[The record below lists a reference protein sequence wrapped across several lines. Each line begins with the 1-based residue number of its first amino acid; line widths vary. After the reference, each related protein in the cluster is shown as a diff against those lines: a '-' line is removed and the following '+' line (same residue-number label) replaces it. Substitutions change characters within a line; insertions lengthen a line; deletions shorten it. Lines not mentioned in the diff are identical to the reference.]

1 MIKRLLIAIMIAMPV
16 FGFAQSKFGVVN
28 SNNFIETMPEFKEV
42 QAQLEA
48 SSKKFEDEFTKLREE
63 FQNRYTEL
71 QKLDESTPQS
81 IRDRRLQELQELD
94 SKIQQF
100 RETASADLQRQ
111 QAQLM
116 TPIQEKVMKAIQ
128 TVGEEGNFTFIFENM
143 VPIYIGKDVV
153 DVTSLV
159 KSKLGL

>member
-94 SKIQQF
+94 AKIQQF